1 MQYLYQDGDLYNFMD
16 VETYDQIALNA
27 DVVGDALKF
36 VKENE
41 TVKICSHN
49 GMYFLLNR
57 RFLSSW
63 RLQKQSR
70 DLRAILH
77 REQRNRLL

>member
-49 GMYFLLNR
+49 GKCIFC
-57 RFLSSW
+57 
-63 RLQKQSR
+63 
-70 DLRAILH
+70 
-77 REQRNRLL
+77 

>member
-1 MQYLYQDGDLYNFMD
+1 MD

-41 TVKICSHN
+41 NSK
-49 GMYFLLNR
+49 
-57 RFLSSW
+57 
-63 RLQKQSR
+63 
-70 DLRAILH
+70 DLFS
-77 REQRNRLL
+77 

>member
-1 MQYLYQDGDLYNFMD
+1 MTERTCSICIRTVICTTLLD

-49 GMYFLLNR
+49 GNVFSVEPSA
-57 RFLSSW
+57 FC
-63 RLQKQSR
+63 
-70 DLRAILH
+70 RAGDY
-77 REQRNRLL
+77 RNRAGI

>member
-1 MQYLYQDGDLYNFMD
+1 MD

-49 GMYFLLNR
+49 GNVFSVEP